1 MFKHVVLFW
10 FRTSP
15 SSVANNV
22 IGNLD
27 PPRRVKTTLS
37 PDFREPAG
45 GQL

>member
-10 FRTSP
+10 FGTSP
-15 SSVANNV
+15 SSVTRNFT
-22 IGNLD
+22 GNLD
-27 PPRRVKTTLS
+27 PLQRVTTTLS